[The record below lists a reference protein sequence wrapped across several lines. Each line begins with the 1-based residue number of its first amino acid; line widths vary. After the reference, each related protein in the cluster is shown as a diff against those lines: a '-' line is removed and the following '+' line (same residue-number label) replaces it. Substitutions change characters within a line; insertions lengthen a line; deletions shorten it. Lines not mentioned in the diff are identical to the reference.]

1 MKLCA
6 ALAGMVPALLLCA
19 CGEQPAGEPVV
30 RTELGEAVPVDA
42 VEQIVESAPAETAA
56 GSACS
61 PASFE
66 GTALTHCV
74 ADPAKHRISAAL
86 APKSGDNFGTIEG
99 WAAGRN
105 EGAIAFVMNGGTFG
119 DDLQPI
125 GYFVQDSDR
134 RVELNRGEG
143 SGNFFLRPNGVFF
156 GSGGSWRILDSDTF
170 LRTVGDRPQFGMQ
183 SGPMLVI
190 GGELHPEIQDDGPS
204 KAIRAGVGMDAQG
217 RAHFVI
223 SQEPLSFGKLARFY
237 RDTLKVADAL
247 YLDARSPS
255 LWDPASGR
263 MDGGRVGPLLVVEKR
278 Q

>member
-1 MKLCA
+1 MKVWI
-6 ALAGMVPALLLCA
+6 ALTGIAPALLLSA
-19 CGEQPAGEPVV
+19 CEAQPEGEPVV

-42 VEQIVESAPAETAA
+42 VEQIVESAPAEVAA
-56 GSACS
+56 GSTCA
-61 PASFE
+61 PATFE
-66 GTALTHCV
+66 GVTLTHCV
-74 ADPAKHRISAAL
+74 ADPEIHRIATGL
-86 APKSGDNFGTIEG
+86 APKSGDKFGTIEG

-125 GYFVQDSDR
+125 GYFVQKSER
-134 RVELNRGEG
+134 LVELNRGEG
-143 SGNFFLRPNGVFF
+143 SGNFFLKPNGVFF
-156 GSGGSWRILDSDTF
+156 GSDSGWRILDSETF

-190 GGELHPEIQDDGPS
+190 GGELHPEMQDDGPS

-237 RDTLKVADAL
+237 RDSLKVSDAL

-263 MDGGRVGPLLVVEKR
+263 MDGGRVGPLLVVEKK
-278 Q
+278 